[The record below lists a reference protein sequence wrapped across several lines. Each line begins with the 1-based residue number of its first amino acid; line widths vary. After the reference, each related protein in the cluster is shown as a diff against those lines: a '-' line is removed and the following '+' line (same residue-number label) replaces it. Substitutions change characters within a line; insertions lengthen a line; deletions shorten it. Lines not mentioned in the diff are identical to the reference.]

1 MNITLNFGTEET
13 PRTLQLDARAASM
26 AANDDVTA
34 VDEKRMKA
42 LTPLIAEEKTLE
54 ERFKNNDPQAIQ
66 QQFTLKRKVAA
77 IGFAHDVE
85 LVQKIALRKDLKT
98 EDKQLFD
105 SDANSQ
111 FWRSQDLAEVRR
123 FLSYFRGLLD

>member
-1 MNITLNFGTEET
+1 MNITLNFGTEEA
-13 PRTLQLDARAASM
+13 PRNLSLGARAASM
-26 AANDDVTA
+26 AASDDVTM

-42 LTPLIAEEKTLE
+42 LTPIIAEEKVLQ
-54 ERFKNNDPQAIQ
+54 ERFDNNDPQAIQ
-66 QQFTLKRKVAA
+66 AQFELKRRVAA
-77 IGFAHDVE
+77 ITFAHDVE
-85 LVQKIALRKDLKT
+85 LVQRIALRKDLTT

-111 FWRSQDLAEVRR
+111 FWRSQDLSEVKR

>member
-13 PRTLQLDARAASM
+13 PRLVDLEARAASM
-26 AANDDVTA
+26 AASDDVTA

-42 LTPLIAEEKTLE
+42 LTPLIADEKTLE

-66 QQFTLKRKVAA
+66 AQFALKRKVAA

-85 LVQKIALRKDLKT
+85 LVQKVALRKDLTT
-98 EDKQLFD
+98 EDKALFD
-105 SDANSQ
+105 SAPNSA
-111 FWRSQDLAEVRR
+111 FWRSQDLSEVRR